1 MTMSQEQKSGIER
14 HVQTV
19 VVAIVL
25 ALLMWNTKTTN
36 ENSILLARID
46 ENMKNRQEQ
55 INRLSDRHN
64 TTVSLVQAHEK
75 RLDKID
81 ATLWT
86 ERDHDKWE
94 DRFKKWLSENYQ
106 SQR

>member
-1 MTMSQEQKSGIER
+1 MAMSQEQKSGIER

-55 INRLSDRHN
+55 INRLGTRLSD
-64 TTVSLVQAHEK
+64 VASVVQAHEK
-75 RLDKID
+75 RIDKID
-81 ATLWT
+81 ATL
-86 ERDHDKWE
+86 KP
-94 DRFKKWLSENYQ
+94 
-106 SQR
+106 